1 MARLMT
7 CFRGYVSSPPVSVR
21 MPSVGAMQ
29 IMERVRSWLEPSD
42 AEEQAE
48 AVFRSL
54 WDETARAESTRH
66 PFHREVLTDL
76 DVLLDKVA
84 VAAPDTLVRVNGIT
98 IRWDAVPQR
107 YPHISRRLTTDWI
120 RSFVVEEVA
129 RVQWWLTRPTT

>member
-7 CFRGYVSSPPVSVR
+7 CFRGYVSSPPLSVR
-21 MPSVGAMQ
+21 MRSVGAMQ

-54 WDETARAESTRH
+54 WKKTARADSTRH

-76 DVLLDKVA
+76 DGLLDKVA

-107 YPHISRRLTTDWI
+107 YASHLPPPHLRLDPQLRRRRSRSG
-120 RSFVVEEVA
+120 RSG
-129 RVQWWLTRPTT
+129 R